1 MGGIVF
7 LAVVEIFT
15 TIFERNFCET
25 ILWKKKVRPITE
37 WCLWGGYFVVFNLA
51 TYLVQGP
58 VWYNLLVFV
67 VTFFLTVRLLYANS
81 NRTLVGVTAFLYLS
95 GMCSEL
101 MVYFGVRL
109 LSGELIGNNMGSV
122 AGSGVNLSAGNELL
136 PSVMSRLIW
145 FCIAGMVSLMIR
157 QYRKAELDRNDWLA
171 VFFVPMGSV
180 VILAALY
187 HSAGTEGNGF
197 RLVTVVILLFINIF
211 VYYLYEKTKDGMERR
226 LREELLSRQ
235 CAYYLRQNEENRKWW
250 ETLAAFRHDMK
261 QRYVVEKTYLE
272 AGDYGELG
280 RYLDECAAFLNRGQ
294 EISVSHTGNIYID
307 SLLNYKAALAAQ
319 EGIGL
324 VAELHVAADAKPNAE
339 DLDICLGNLLD
350 NALEAVAE
358 LGEQEDNKRIYVRI
372 KADGRNLFLSVR
384 NPFDRPRKQEN
395 GKYLTGKMVEGE
407 VHGLGLA
414 MVQRIVDKYEG
425 QMEIHEEGQVF
436 EVSAVLYEF
445 FA

>member
-122 AGSGVNLSAGNELL
+122 AGNSVGNGVNLSAGNELL

-187 HSAGTEGNGF
+187 HSAGTEGDGF

-211 VYYLYEKTKDGMERR
+211 VYYLYEKTKEGMEQR

-250 ETLAAFRHDMK
+250 E
-261 QRYVVEKTYLE
+261 
-272 AGDYGELG
+272 
-280 RYLDECAAFLNRGQ
+280 
-294 EISVSHTGNIYID
+294 
-307 SLLNYKAALAAQ
+307 
-319 EGIGL
+319 
-324 VAELHVAADAKPNAE
+324 
-339 DLDICLGNLLD
+339 
-350 NALEAVAE
+350 
-358 LGEQEDNKRIYVRI
+358 
-372 KADGRNLFLSVR
+372 
-384 NPFDRPRKQEN
+384 
-395 GKYLTGKMVEGE
+395 
-407 VHGLGLA
+407 
-414 MVQRIVDKYEG
+414 
-425 QMEIHEEGQVF
+425 
-436 EVSAVLYEF
+436 
-445 FA
+445 

>member
-1 MGGIVF
+1 MGEIVF
-7 LAVVEIFT
+7 LVVVEIFT
-15 TIFERNFCET
+15 TIFERIFCEA
-25 ILWKKKVRPITE
+25 ILWKKKIRPITE

-51 TYLVQGP
+51 TYLVQGA
-58 VWYNLLVFV
+58 VWYNLFVFV

-81 NRTLVGVTAFLYLS
+81 NRTLIGVTAFLYLS

-101 MVYFGVRL
+101 VVYFGIRL
-109 LSGELIGNNMGSV
+109 FSGEFIGNNMGSV
-122 AGSGVNLSAGNELL
+122 VGSSVDHSAGNEILL
-136 PSVMSRLIW
+136 PVMSRLIW

-180 VILAALY
+180 VILGALY
-187 HSAGTEGNGF
+187 HSVGTEGNGF
-197 RLVTVVILLFINIF
+197 RLVTVVMLLFINIF
-211 VYYLYEKTKDGMERR
+211 VYYLYEKTKESTEQR

-250 ETLAAFRHDMK
+250 ETLSAFRHDMK
-261 QRYVVEKTYLE
+261 QRYVVEKTYLD
-272 AGDYGELG
+272 AGDYEALA
-280 RYLDECAAFLNRGQ
+280 RYVNESAAFLEQGRGGA
-294 EISVSHTGNIYID
+294 VSHTGNIYID

-319 EGIGL
+319 EGIRL
-324 VAELHVAADAKPNAE
+324 VAELQVAADAKPNAE

-350 NALEAVAE
+350 NAIEAVAE
-358 LGEQEDNKRIYVRI
+358 LGEREDNKRIYVQI

-407 VHGLGLA
+407 IHGLGLA

-425 QMEIHEEGQVF
+425 QMEIHEEGQMF

-445 FA
+445 FE